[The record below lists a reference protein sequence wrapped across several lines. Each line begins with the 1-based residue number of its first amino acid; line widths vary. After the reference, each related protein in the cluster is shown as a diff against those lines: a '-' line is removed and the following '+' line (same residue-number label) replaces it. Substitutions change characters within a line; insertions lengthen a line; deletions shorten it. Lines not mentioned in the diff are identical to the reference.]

1 MSSHFYFK
9 ATRRSPKSESKRQTR
24 RLFFSSVVPSCEK
37 WPFYSFRCNC
47 AKRTTAIIKLQLRV
61 HLLGSECGL
70 YFRETGYLLSKAQC
84 FRTISAMLCVGACIG
99 LYIDLCHNNCAFKS
113 PTTQST
119 HSIKKTLMAPYMYTV
134 FIRIFTMPITGS
146 SK

>member
-24 RLFFSSVVPSCEK
+24 RLFFFSVVPSCEK

-47 AKRTTAIIKLQLRV
+47 AKKTTAIIKLQLRV
-61 HLLGSECGL
+61 HLHTSECGL
-70 YFRETGYLLSKAQC
+70 YFRESGYLLSKAQC
-84 FRTISAMLCVGACIG
+84 DSTISAMLCVGAHIG
-99 LYIDLCHNNCAFKS
+99 LLMDLRHENCAFNS
-113 PTTQST
+113 PTTQCT
-119 HSIKKTLMAPYMYTV
+119 HSIKKALMAPYMCAV
-134 FIRIFTMPITGS
+134 FIRICTMPIAGT